1 MKINTKYGPGALL
14 MDNTG
19 GKMGVCKKV
28 AITMKD
34 GDQQPQIIYEIHG
47 NGTAHNLTEA
57 ECIQLI
63 PRGTTPVVE
72 APVPTLVQEPPATV
86 AAG

>member
-1 MKINTKYGPGALL
+1 MKISTKYGPAAIL

-19 GKMGVCKKV
+19 TKMGVCKKV

-34 GDQQPQIIYEIHG
+34 GDSQPVIIYEVHS

-57 ECIQLI
+57 EAIQLI
-63 PRGTTPVVE
+63 PKGTTPVAEVVPVALPE
-72 APVPTLVQEPPATV
+72 AV
-86 AAG
+86 ASNAA